1 MIQCFNESIF
11 NITEMLVTAKNNRK
25 IFLRRLE
32 SSDFDKLYHYLQQ
45 LSTDTK
51 KRFGPHEYK
60 KLSIRNFY
68 ANSNMH
74 IGYIA
79 IDIVTTEIV
88 AYAIIKIG
96 YLAHDC
102 SRLESYGL
110 TLNHKTDCTYAPSVA
125 GEWQS
130 CGVGNS
136 IFQFIL
142 TNLKDTE
149 VKRIILWG
157 GVQLDNEKAVNYYK
171 KNDFKTLGQFY
182 YRGDNY
188 DMILDIF

>member
-1 MIQCFNESIF
+1 MIS
-11 NITEMLVTAKNNRK
+11 TVKNTK
-25 IFLRRLE
+25 QIFLRRLE
-32 SSDFDKLYHYLQQ
+32 SADFNKLYYYLQN
-45 LSTDTK
+45 LSEATK
-51 KRFGPHEYK
+51 KRFGPHQFDL
-60 KLSIRNFY
+60 LSIRNFY

-79 IDIVTTEIV
+79 IDIASTEIV

-110 TLNHKTDCTYAPSVA
+110 ALNHKTDCTYAPSVA
-125 GEWQS
+125 DEWQS

-142 TNLKDTE
+142 SNLKATE